1 MGVKG
6 EGGRVGWERGAG
18 IEGRGHTVQSDSY
31 HKEGGVI
38 RVGGASG
45 GVHSLGGMGRE
56 GVRTDAHTHTHT
68 HARTHT
74 QTDRQTDRQTHT
86 QTDMHGYKHGLRPS
100 QTHTHKPVSL
110 VWTDMHKGMYAD
122 TFPHTHT
129 QTHTRQGYREAATTY
144 GPA

>member
-74 QTDRQTDRQTHT
+74 QTDRQTDRQLMISCLNR
-86 QTDMHGYKHGLRPS
+86 QTDRHR
-100 QTHTHKPVSL
+100 QTAHDLMSGQ
-110 VWTDMHKGMYAD
+110 TDR
-122 TFPHTHT
+122 
-129 QTHTRQGYREAATTY
+129 QTDRQTDSS
-144 GPA
+144 